1 MKPPPSAAFFAQLR
15 ADLFVIALVT
25 MFIQAAVFVAI
36 VVLRVP
42 EMSFATPEFRLGV
55 VGIAI
60 ATVFAVRWIE
70 RRATLDAIKADSLW

>member
-1 MKPPPSAAFFAQLR
+1 
-15 ADLFVIALVT
+15 
-25 MFIQAAVFVAI
+25 MFIQAAVFVAM

-42 EMSFATPEFRLGV
+42 EISFATPEFRLGV

-70 RRATLDAIKADSLW
+70 RRAAHDAIETHSPW

>member
-1 MKPPPSAAFFAQLR
+1 MKPLPSAPFLARLR

-55 VGIAI
+55 VGIAA
-60 ATVFAVRWIE
+60 ATVFAVRWIA
-70 RRATLDAIKADSLW
+70 RRATLDAIKTHSPS

>member
-1 MKPPPSAAFFAQLR
+1 MKPPIFARLR
-15 ADLFVIALVT
+15 TDLLVIALVT

-55 VGIAI
+55 VGIVI
-60 ATVFAVRWIE
+60 ATVFAARWIE
-70 RRATLDAIKADSLW
+70 RRATLDAIETHTPW